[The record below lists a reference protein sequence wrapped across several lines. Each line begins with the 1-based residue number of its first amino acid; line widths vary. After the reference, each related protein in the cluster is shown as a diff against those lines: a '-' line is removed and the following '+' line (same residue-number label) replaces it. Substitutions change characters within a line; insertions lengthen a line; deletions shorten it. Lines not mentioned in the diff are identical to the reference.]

1 MWRVIYSRWVF
12 PPPQL
17 SLCVSRF
24 LAISQEHSRHT
35 AQHHRRPTLHI
46 RPGTISVEQ
55 VGTGAGAGGCSSS
68 DRRSRSSRAKRTQPR
83 ASLLRFVWPQLR
95 PCPLALMAIS
105 ELFFTPATPSPTVPS
120 PSRLRVLLPPLL
132 CARSLEQ
139 STRQLRE
146 VLIKS
151 AKMDSPAWRYRVS
164 FPAATY

>member
-35 AQHHRRPTLHI
+35 AQQHRRPTLHS

-55 VGTGAGAGGCSSS
+55 VGTGGVQQQRPPQPFVSSQENTTQSLPAEVCVAAAETVPVGS
-68 DRRSRSSRAKRTQPR
+68 D
-83 ASLLRFVWPQLR
+83 V
-95 PCPLALMAIS
+95 IS

-132 CARSLEQ
+132 CARSLAQ
-139 STRQLRE
+139 STRQHRE